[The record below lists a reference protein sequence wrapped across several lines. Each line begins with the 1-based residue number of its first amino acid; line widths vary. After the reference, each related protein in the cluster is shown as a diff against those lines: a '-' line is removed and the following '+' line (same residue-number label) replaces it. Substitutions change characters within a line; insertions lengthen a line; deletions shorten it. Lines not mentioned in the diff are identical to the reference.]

1 MGSTDSEKKQPK
13 SILYHPTDFGDW
25 LQQRMGMINAQE
37 MYSNEFLRMKDVWF
51 MLTTTQE
58 AIMQGVINLK
68 EKPELQLNKD
78 AMYKIDKIY
87 NGSCYLGVQRS
98 DDDIKVL
105 SRKLYYK
112 EPEPKPDFVIM
123 KLPALKA
130 MNPVGSVSQKT
141 WNIRIRESVPFKYAF
156 EGYSYAEVMMEGG
169 FQTFF
174 SDKVEPKFLA
184 RDMHSLTKSTKDV
197 SREYYNQTV
206 DILNKF
212 WQKQW
217 NILSINVHKI
227 IVHLKIGGFKRVEKQ
242 TKSLVGTDVE

>member
-51 MLTTTQE
+51 MLQTTQQ

-68 EKPELQLNKD
+68 EKPELQLNKQ
-78 AMYKIDKIY
+78 ALYRLDKIY
-87 NGSCYLGVQRS
+87 NGSCYLGVQRNE
-98 DDDIKVL
+98 DNTKVL

-112 EPEPKPDFVIM
+112 KPESKLNFVIM

-141 WNIRIRESVPFKYAF
+141 WNIRIRESVPFRYAF
-156 EGYSYAEVMMEGG
+156 EGYTYAEVIMEGG
-169 FQTFF
+169 FQIFF
-174 SDKVEPKFLA
+174 TDKTEPKFQA
-184 RDMHSLTKSTKDV
+184 HDMYSLIKSTKDV

-212 WQKQW
+212 WQIQW
-217 NILSINVHKI
+217 NILSINIHKI
-227 IVHLKIGGFKRVEKQ
+227 IVHLKIGGFMRVEKH
-242 TKSLVGTDVE
+242 TESLVGTDE